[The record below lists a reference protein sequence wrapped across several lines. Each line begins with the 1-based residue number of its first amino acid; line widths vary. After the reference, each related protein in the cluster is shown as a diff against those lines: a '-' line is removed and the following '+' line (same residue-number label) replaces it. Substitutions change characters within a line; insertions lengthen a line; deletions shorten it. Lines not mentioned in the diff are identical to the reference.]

1 MQARQPRGVFR
12 PLTLGIIEIG
22 GNGNHHAIQL
32 AGERFASPRGQRFEN
47 ISRYAYRIEQSSCRV
62 NHRQPINACLKPVRQ
77 MRIARLDIRQRAS
90 HHAFHRADSVG
101 RILRGIVTRSVTDRM
116 ALLLIVNH

>member
-32 AGERFASPRGQRFEN
+32 AGERFALTRAASFFESQP
-47 ISRYAYRIEQSSCRV
+47 IRVPVEQSSCRV
-62 NHRQPINACLKPVRQ
+62 NHRQP
-77 MRIARLDIRQRAS
+77 
-90 HHAFHRADSVG
+90 
-101 RILRGIVTRSVTDRM
+101 VTL
-116 ALLLIVNH
+116 ALNR